1 MNKMKTKII
10 RKILLSLA
18 LVFVLGSAITE
29 VRGDDVGGGI
39 TIFSMGNVTRGTT
52 GHFRIQTRA
61 AFSSF
66 YVNFAVSGTAIPRV
80 DYVALRSPVYV
91 PRCPFGGCEVYIPVT
106 TLPDRRGLIGLQ
118 AYSIDIKLL
127 PGPGYTVGAPSS
139 AQMLIDPPAPD

>member
-1 MNKMKTKII
+1 MSKMKTKII

-29 VRGDDVGGGI
+29 VRGDVGGGI

-66 YVNFAVSGTAIPRV
+66 WVNFAVSGTAIPGV

-91 PRCPFGGCEVYIPVT
+91 PRCDFGSCEVYIPVT

-118 AYSIDIKLL
+118 AYSVNVKLL
-127 PGPGYTVGAPSS
+127 PGPGYTVGTPSS